1 MAYRRGDSIMT
12 DCVVSCLQTVEIASP
27 ALSNALMG
35 LFGSLGGGALLGFF
49 AGFTLR
55 KLAKIATFIIGIFV
69 LALMVL
75 HYKGIFRVDW
85 KETEDTVK
93 NGLEAFIN
101 EVSKI
106 VSSTAKDFNDGS
118 GWMGNDML
126 VAGGITGFSAGFL
139 LGVRK
144 G

>member
-1 MAYRRGDSIMT
+1 MT
-12 DCVVSCLQTVEIASP
+12 DACVISCLQQSAEIASP
-27 ALSNALMG
+27 ALTNALTG
-35 LFGSLGGGALLGFF
+35 LLGSLGGGALLGFF

-55 KLAKIATFIIGIFV
+55 KLVKIAMFIIGLFV

-85 KETEDTVK
+85 KETEQTVRT
-93 NGLEAFIN
+93 GLEGFTN
-101 EVSKI
+101 EVSKM

-126 VAGGITGFSAGFL
+126 VAGGVTGFTAGFI
-139 LGVRK
+139 LGIKK